1 MKFDQINDGGMG
13 RRRDNRMRGG
23 LVMRSSPP
31 PPSIHAGP
39 YPYTNDLLQLDACRP
54 KSPTRLPPRLEEVR
68 SPLPWREWD
77 RSLVAHPDQR
87 FRAYLVDGLR
97 YGFRVGFNYQQECR
111 KSPQNMQSALDQPQV
126 VRDYLATEC
135 SEGRVLGP
143 LPPADFPYVHT
154 SRFGVIPKGSTG
166 KWRLILD
173 MSSPE
178 GMSVNDGIREAP
190 CSLAYVSV
198 EDAAKGV
205 MAKGRG
211 ALMAKVDVQSA
222 YRNVPIH
229 PEDRWLMGML
239 WEGGLYIDTAL
250 PFGLRSAPKIFT
262 AIADAVEWIARQ
274 EGVDFI
280 LHYLDDFLVVGSP
293 GSRECR
299 NSLTT
304 LLSVFNR
311 LGLPVAMEKLEGP
324 QSHLTFLGFEL
335 DATALVIRI
344 PPEKLTELQLLIW
357 SWVGRKSCAK
367 RELESLVGK
376 LGHAARVVAPGRTF
390 MRRMFELLAG
400 VRQAH
405 HHIRLSLAFRSD
417 LLWWATFLGAWNG
430 ITMMQTLTPGRRV
443 HQVWTDASGRFGC
456 GAVYP
461 AAHAWLQLAWPHS
474 SPLGAMQLQEESIL
488 LQELV
493 PIILAC
499 ALWGQAWQGSSVVI
513 HCDNMGTVAVV
524 NSGYS
529 KVPQVM
535 HLLRCLFFIRAHF
548 SLSVRAVHVPGVEN
562 GWADVISRNLLSDFF
577 AQVPGARGG
586 RQDIPRSL
594 LDLLVVRQP
603 DWTSATWTELFRRCF
618 PPA

>member
-1 MKFDQINDGGMG
+1 M
-13 RRRDNRMRGG
+13 
-23 LVMRSSPP
+23 
-31 PPSIHAGP
+31 
-39 YPYTNDLLQLDACRP
+39 
-54 KSPTRLPPRLEEVR
+54 
-68 SPLPWREWD
+68 
-77 RSLVAHPDQR
+77 
-87 FRAYLVDGLR
+87 
-97 YGFRVGFNYQQECR
+97 
-111 KSPQNMQSALDQPQV
+111 
-126 VRDYLATEC
+126 
-135 SEGRVLGP
+135 
-143 LPPADFPYVHT
+143 
-154 SRFGVIPKGSTG
+154 IPKGSTG

-190 CSLAYVSV
+190 CSLSYVSV

-262 AIADAVEWIARQ
+262 AIADAVEWISRQ

-280 LHYLDDFLVVGSP
+280 LHYMDNFLVVGSP

-299 NSLTT
+299 DSLTT
-304 LLSVFNR
+304 LLSVFNW

-335 DATALVIRI
+335 DATALVIWI

-405 HHIRLSLAFRSD
+405 HHNRLSLAFRSD
-417 LLWWATFLGAWNG
+417 LLWWATLSGGMERNHDDADPHPGATGPPSMDRRLGPLW
-430 ITMMQTLTPGRRV
+430 LRGRIPFRTCV
-443 HQVWTDASGRFGC
+443 VTVGMAALLPLRGDATSGGE
-456 GAVYP
+456 YP
-461 AAHAWLQLAWPHS
+461 SPRTRTHHLGLC
-474 SPLGAMQLQEESIL
+474 PLGAGLAGL
-488 LQELV
+488 L
-493 PIILAC
+493 
-499 ALWGQAWQGSSVVI
+499 
-513 HCDNMGTVAVV
+513 
-524 NSGYS
+524 
-529 KVPQVM
+529 
-535 HLLRCLFFIRAHF
+535 
-548 SLSVRAVHVPGVEN
+548 
-562 GWADVISRNLLSDFF
+562 
-577 AQVPGARGG
+577 G
-586 RQDIPRSL
+586 RDPL
-594 LDLLVVRQP
+594 
-603 DWTSATWTELFRRCF
+603 
-618 PPA
+618 